1 MTKDYP
7 SEMLRGAL
15 QRKAAPWLRA
25 ALLAV
30 GTAVFFAF
38 ALHARYAT
46 LDNYGSWQMDQLLLM
61 TAVMFT
67 AVFALSYG
75 VQLRFAKSQPLFVC
89 LLLGAVTGAV
99 VLAKVSLLDYVSDDY
114 TIFLN
119 DWISS
124 YTQMGI
130 REGLGSYIGS
140 DYTPPYLYLMLV
152 ISRFPEYP
160 WLYMVKLISMLF
172 EVLMAYAMLRLT
184 TLRAKG
190 EGVPL
195 LLYHMTMILPTVMF
209 NGAYWGQCDTIYTGF
224 CLLALYLALSDKP
237 CRSMLCFGVALSFKL
252 QTVFFLPAL
261 LPLWLQKKVK
271 LRHLPLIP
279 AMYMV
284 MMLPALWG
292 GKSMHHVL
300 TCYIQQA
307 GQYNFL
313 TVNAP
318 CLYQIFPMEQID
330 GNVLYAMFSPMA
342 MALGF
347 AALVACCLPVCLH
360 RDRLNAESTLLFTVL
375 TIASVAYVLP
385 KMHERYT
392 FGADV
397 LSLALC
403 AYAPRRIALPLLF
416 GFASYICYT
425 AGLPGDSIMALK
437 WSALFQLAAIVLTAA
452 ELARTLRADDGI
464 AEVKA

>member
-30 GTAVFFAF
+30 GTAVFFVF
-38 ALHARYAT
+38 ALYARYAT

-61 TAVMFT
+61 TAVMFSS
-67 AVFALSYG
+67 VFALSYG

-224 CLLALYLALSDKP
+224 CLLALYLALSDKS

-261 LPLWLQKKVK
+261 LPLWLQRKVK

-375 TIASVAYVLP
+375 TLASVAYVLP

>member
-15 QRKAAPWLRA
+15 SRKAAPWLRA
-25 ALLAV
+25 ALLVV

-38 ALHARYAT
+38 AYHARYAT

-67 AVFALSYG
+67 VVFALSYG
-75 VQLRFAKSQPLFVC
+75 VQLHFAKSQPLCVC
-89 LLLGAVTGAV
+89 LLLGVVTGAV

-140 DYTPPYLYLMLV
+140 DYTPPYLYLMLA
-152 ISRFPEYP
+152 ISRFPDYP
-160 WLYMVKLISMLF
+160 WLYMVKLISLLF

-190 EGVPL
+190 EGAPL

-292 GKSMHHVL
+292 GKSLHHVL

-318 CLYQIFPMEQID
+318 SLYQLFPMEKID
-330 GNVLYAMFSPMA
+330 GNVLYAMFAPMA
-342 MALGF
+342 MSLGF
-347 AALVACCLPVCLH
+347 AALVACCLPVCLR

-375 TIASVAYVLP
+375 TLASVAYVLP

-437 WSALFQLAAIVLTAA
+437 WAALFQLAAIVLTAA

>member
-1 MTKDYP
+1 MTKDF

-15 QRKAAPWLRA
+15 SRKAAPWLRA

-38 ALHARYAT
+38 AYHARYAI
-46 LDNYGSWQMDQLLLM
+46 LDQYGSWQMSQLTLM
-61 TAVMFT
+61 TACLFT
-67 AVFALSYG
+67 AVFALSFG
-75 VQLRFAKSQPLFVC
+75 VQLRFARRQPLYV
-89 LLLGAVTGAV
+89 LALLGVVTGAV

-114 TIFLN
+114 TIFLSN
-119 DWISS
+119 WISE

-130 REGLGSYIGS
+130 REGLGAYIGS
-140 DYTPPYLYLMLV
+140 DYTPPYLYLMLL
-152 ISRFPEYP
+152 ISRFPDYP

-172 EVLMAYAMLRLT
+172 EVLMAYAVLRLS
-184 TLRAKG
+184 TLRARG

-195 LLYHMTMILPTVMF
+195 LFYHMTMILPTVMF
-209 NGAYWGQCDTIYTGF
+209 NGAYWGQCDMIYTGF
-224 CLLALYLALSDKP
+224 CLLALYLALTGRP

-261 LPLWLQKKVK
+261 LPLWLRGRVK

-284 MMLPALWG
+284 MMIPALWG
-292 GKSMHHVL
+292 GKSLHHVL
-300 TCYIQQA
+300 TCYMQQA

-318 CLYQIFPMEQID
+318 CLYQLFPMAQID

-347 AALVACCLPVCLH
+347 AALAACCLPVCVH
-360 RDRLNAESTLLFTVL
+360 RDRLNAESTLLFTTL
-375 TIASVAYVLP
+375 TLASVAFVLP

-403 AYAPRRIALPLLF
+403 VFAPRRIALPLLF
-416 GFASYICYT
+416 GLASYICYT
-425 AGLPGDSIMALK
+425 AGLPGDSIMALR
-437 WSALFQLAAIVLTAA
+437 WAALFQLAAIVLTAV
-452 ELARTLRADDGI
+452 ELARTLRAGNG
-464 AEVKA
+464 AMEVKA

>member
-30 GTAVFFAF
+30 GTAVFFVF

-224 CLLALYLALSDKP
+224 CLLALYLALSDKS

-318 CLYQIFPMEQID
+318 CLYQLFPMEQID

-375 TIASVAYVLP
+375 TLASVAYVLP

>member
-30 GTAVFFAF
+30 GTAVFFVF

-237 CRSMLCFGVALSFKL
+237 CRSMLCFGVALSFTL

-271 LRHLPLIP
+271 LRPLPLIP

-284 MMLPALWG
+284 MMLPAL
-292 GKSMHHVL
+292 HP
-300 TCYIQQA
+300 A
-307 GQYNFL
+307 GRAVQL
-313 TVNAP
+313 PDRQRA
-318 CLYQIFPMEQID
+318 
-330 GNVLYAMFSPMA
+330 
-342 MALGF
+342 
-347 AALVACCLPVCLH
+347 LPVP
-360 RDRLNAESTLLFTVL
+360 D
-375 TIASVAYVLP
+375 LP
-385 KMHERYT
+385 D
-392 FGADV
+392 GADRRQC
-397 LSLALC
+397 ALC
-403 AYAPRRIALPLLF
+403 DVQPD
-416 GFASYICYT
+416 GDG
-425 AGLPGDSIMALK
+425 AGLCGACGLLPARLPAQGPPERREHVAVHRAHDRVRGVC
-437 WSALFQLAAIVLTAA
+437 AAQDA
-452 ELARTLRADDGI
+452 
-464 AEVKA
+464 

>member
-1 MTKDYP
+1 
-7 SEMLRGAL
+7 
-15 QRKAAPWLRA
+15 
-25 ALLAV
+25 
-30 GTAVFFAF
+30 
-38 ALHARYAT
+38 
-46 LDNYGSWQMDQLLLM
+46 
-61 TAVMFT
+61 
-67 AVFALSYG
+67 
-75 VQLRFAKSQPLFVC
+75 
-89 LLLGAVTGAV
+89 
-99 VLAKVSLLDYVSDDY
+99 
-114 TIFLN
+114 
-119 DWISS
+119 
-124 YTQMGI
+124 MGI

-140 DYTPPYLYLMLV
+140 DYTPPSLDLMLV

-318 CLYQIFPMEQID
+318 CLYQLFPMEQID

-375 TIASVAYVLP
+375 TLASVAYVLP

>member
-30 GTAVFFAF
+30 GTAVFFVF

-61 TAVMFT
+61 TAVMFSS
-67 AVFALSYG
+67 VFALSYG

-224 CLLALYLALSDKP
+224 CLLALYLALSDKS

-292 GKSMHHVL
+292 GKSIHHVL

-318 CLYQIFPMEQID
+318 CLYQLFPMEQID

-375 TIASVAYVLP
+375 TLASVAYVLP